1 MRIDIPVPAP
11 FYVITA
17 KNEDG
22 KLLVLQDVH
31 NHFAEPWVP
40 TINEFTKRY
49 DDKESAKEILK
60 IQTSNF
66 PEQNRNLSVFK
77 VQKIKVV
84 YTFD

>member
-31 NHFAEPWVP
+31 NHFVEAWVP

-49 DDKESAKEILK
+49 DDKNSAKEILK
-60 IQTSNF
+60 IQTSQF
-66 PEQNRNLSVFK
+66 PEQNRNLAAFK

-84 YTFD
+84 YIFE